1 MSPLKQGFG
10 QSALHH
16 LGTREYCPQDILLIL
31 NSYLWN
37 FYYFPSNYVVLRVLA
52 FMYYMDRDTGI
63 CLPNCKTPWQE
74 RTYVDQESSKE
85 ILPVTDKE

>member
-37 FYYFPSNYVVLRVLA
+37 FYYFLSNYVVLRVLA
-52 FMYYMDRDTGI
+52 FMYYMDGI
-63 CLPNCKTPWQE
+63 QG
-74 RTYVDQESSKE
+74 YVCQIVK
-85 ILPVTDKE
+85 LHGRKGLMWTRRVAKKFCQ